1 MVDTKF
7 PRRTVVA
14 RRGVPPPRQLRSRR
28 TLERILDATQALLEE
43 RDFDRLSVQDIVRK
57 AGCSVGAFYGRLR
70 DKEALLD
77 ALDERYVEEFAT
89 RIEAILEG
97 KRGRQLHDLVREVV
111 ESLVGFHRGHRGVI
125 RTLVL
130 RARRAP
136 DRRYRQREQ
145 RLHKLVPRLRDLVL
159 EHQRD
164 ISHPR
169 PGLAAELGLLMALF
183 TVRELVL
190 WDHLAAIVPL
200 PDRTLVEQLTR
211 AFLAYLGA
219 PLEVT
224 STGGRHR

>member
-1 MVDTKF
+1 MARTKAP
-7 PRRTVVA
+7 PRTAVGPRHVA
-14 RRGVPPPRQLRSRR
+14 PPRQLRSQR

-43 RDFDRLSVQDIVRK
+43 RDFDGLGVQDIVRE

-77 ALDERYVEEFAT
+77 ALDERYVEKLAT
-89 RIEAILEG
+89 RMEG
-97 KRGRQLHDLVREVV
+97 VLANGLGRPLGDLARDLV
-111 ESLVGFHRGHRGVI
+111 ESLVQFHRQHRGLV

-145 RLHKLVPRLRDLVL
+145 RLHELVPRLRDLVL
-159 EHQRD
+159 EHRGD
-164 ISHPR
+164 LAHPQ
-169 PGLAAELGLLMALF
+169 PELATELGLVMVLF

-200 PDRTLVEQLTR
+200 SDACLVEQLTR

-219 PLEVT
+219 PLVMT
-224 STGGRHR
+224 DSGGGNP

>member
-1 MVDTKF
+1 MTGTQPPGVSVRV
-7 PRRTVVA
+7 PRRVA
-14 RRGVPPPRQLRSRR
+14 SPRQPRSRR
-28 TLERILDATQALLEE
+28 TLERILGATQALLEK
-43 RDFDRLSVQDIVRK
+43 RNFDKLTIQEIVRR
-57 AGCSVGAFYGRLR
+57 AGCSVGAFYGRLG

-89 RIEAILEG
+89 RMEAILADP
-97 KRGRQLHDLVREVV
+97 RDRSLRNLVLETV
-111 ESLVGFHRGHRGVI
+111 ESLVKFHREHQGLA

-159 EHQRD
+159 QHRKELA
-164 ISHPR
+164 HPQ
-169 PGLAAELGLLMALF
+169 PGLAAELGLVMALF
-183 TVRELVL
+183 TIRELVL

-200 PDRTLVEQLTR
+200 SDECLAEQLTR

-219 PLEVT
+219 PLEAT
-224 STGGRHR
+224 KRGGKNR